1 MPRMVSKKRSSKRK
15 REQELVR
22 IRITDKQLENLR
34 GKIMVGGYT
43 QDHMRRAGPAPQ
55 TENALPQN
63 GMTAKAL
70 THVEALIQQQSEI
83 LSLTFRL
90 RDRVQG
96 IADRIY
102 CPQPETKQAE
112 NKGPPG
118 GTIGNLQWQLENGM
132 SGLQELEHQI
142 SRIEGL

>member
-22 IRITDKQLENLR
+22 ITDKQLENLK

-43 QDHMRRAGPAPQ
+43 QDHMRRAQQTLAPR

-63 GMTAKAL
+63 DMPDKVA
-70 THVEALIQQQSEI
+70 THIEALIHQQSEI

-102 CPQPETKQAE
+102 QSQPEAKAGE